1 MFLEGN
7 AFSCYSYSTLR
18 PSMQTYLHIYKQ
30 YIYIM
35 ENFTRS
41 SFGDALVSSL
51 SACLCLKTREGGVDV
66 GERLSI
72 CLDI

>member
-1 MFLEGN
+1 MIRSVACFGSVLLLIIPVHVCVDYIGFYLFIYFIYFIYTMFLEGN

-35 ENFTRS
+35 EN
-41 SFGDALVSSL
+41 
-51 SACLCLKTREGGVDV
+51 
-66 GERLSI
+66 
-72 CLDI
+72 